1 MIQFMSVPTRNK
13 KASFSTSSK
22 KYTDEDFY
30 LERNKHITENSYK
43 IEAVSP
49 SPVDRSLATDK

>member
-1 MIQFMSVPTRNK
+1 MSVPTSNKK
-13 KASFSTSSK
+13 KASFSTRSK

-30 LERNKHITENSYK
+30 LERNKHITENSSK

-49 SPVDRSLATDK
+49 SPVDRSLVANK